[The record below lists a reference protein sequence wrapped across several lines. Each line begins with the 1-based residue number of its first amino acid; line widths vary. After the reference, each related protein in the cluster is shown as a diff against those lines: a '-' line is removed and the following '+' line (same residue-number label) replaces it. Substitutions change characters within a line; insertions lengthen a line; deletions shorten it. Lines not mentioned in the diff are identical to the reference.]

1 MDDTDVWISQQ
12 RQTNLLTTEWATLLD
27 YGRCFSLTDMRFSE
41 WPCLQASGLKLVWD
55 SSFLPSFFLG
65 RLSSLTRNFYNLCS
79 DCPLWILNNNSMC
92 PDPIYCRVEYDPKG
106 QAGRLLQTPFCM
118 AIFSVMFQTRG
129 GGWES
134 FLRGTGEVEAVW
146 TSLCHR
152 TSFREKV
159 LLSNLCR
166 WCCRLPICVHQ
177 MAPSYWSM

>member
-1 MDDTDVWISQQ
+1 MSCSSWLWKV
-12 RQTNLLTTEWATLLD
+12 LLSDWHEV
-27 YGRCFSLTDMRFSE
+27 SE

-106 QAGRLLQTPFCM
+106 QAGRLLRTPFCM